1 MWSGVEKVDS
11 AGGGSQHRDA
21 ARLRQLRALRL
32 TLLVAV
38 FAAAPLAA
46 QQEQQRVVRGLS
58 FEGNHAIDDY
68 ILSTANG
75 TSNSSWFARAFPI
88 RLLGLG
94 EKRSF
99 NELEFRRDVIRLL
112 LLYRQS
118 GYMNAVID
126 TLVRR
131 EGRDVYLKFR
141 IYEGD
146 PVRLARLDI
155 LGVDSIFDVRRLK
168 RDLPLQ
174 EGDPFNRALFQASA
188 DTVVSRLKNL
198 GYPYADI
205 LRNYDVDVAALRAV
219 ATLEAL
225 PGERMRVGQ
234 VLITGAEKVD
244 TGTLRRMLSV
254 RAGDWFRQDQLYLTQ
269 RDLYGLGMFRSAN
282 VVLADTTPPPGE
294 STVRVVVRVSEA
306 PRHRI
311 RVGAG
316 YGSLDCFRVQSGWT
330 AYDFLGGARSLDL
343 TGQLSKLGVGLPA
356 DAGFKQNVCPPLHD
370 DPTSDTANY
379 NATLTLRQPAFL
391 SPRHTASFA
400 VFAERR
406 SEFKAY
412 TRQAVG
418 ANVAVTFNAR
428 RDVPVTVGYGYSVGR
443 TTADPAVYCQR
454 FLLCNESDQAFL
466 ANRRPFGAITISG
479 IRNRTNSV
487 LDPTAGSVVTTSL
500 THSSR
505 LVGSDTLYEF
515 NRGQLE
521 VSRYSPVG
529 HRRQRD
535 LRGERGIPIPDA
547 ALPRPHAS
555 GSVRGRGAGVGA
567 GRSDGAWSATHPGRR
582 RTVCYAPRSGTS
594 RRSLQRLCRGARSAV
609 LAEHGE
615 QQPDSRDRFGWAAGD
630 RESRLAARVL
640 AAGSRSVRR
649 GPGVLDD
656 PPLARGRTV
665 DAGGAAR
672 RLPGGAVVAGR
683 DGSRA
688 RAAGAR
694 QRGGAASSLHRDD
707 GDRRRARVA
716 PHRADPLSSP
726 VVRCGHD
733 ARRLATRSQ
742 CELQPVRLRGR
753 PGRALRIRPAPAGDQ
768 HRAAPE
774 RPAQHRRAVAPRRSQ
789 QGPARAGRPH
799 LVPERPH
806 HGRDGDLATAGEAP
820 RAGRLEP
827 RDRERRPQRAAARP
841 SLRAPRCPALRP
853 AGVLPARAGHPHR
866 HLPAGHGEL
875 GPRGAS
881 RGRGGTAAGDR

>member
-11 AGGGSQHRDA
+11 AGGGRQHRDA

-46 QQEQQRVVRGLS
+46 QQEQQRVVRALS

-68 ILSTANG
+68 TLSTAIG

-146 PVRLARLDI
+146 PVRLARLDM
-155 LGVDSIFDVRRLK
+155 LGVDSLLDVRRLK

-225 PGERMRVGQ
+225 PGPRMRVGQ
-234 VLITGAEKVD
+234 VLISGAEQVD
-244 TGTLRRMLSV
+244 TGTIRRMISV
-254 RAGDWFRQDQLYLTQ
+254 KAGDWFRQDRLYLTQ
-269 RDLYGLGMFRSAN
+269 RDLYGLGMFRSVN
-282 VVLADTTPPPGE
+282 VVLADTTPPPGD
-294 STVRVVVRVSEA
+294 SAVRVVVRVSEA

-311 RVGAG
+311 RAGAG

-343 TGQLSKLGVGLPA
+343 TGQLSKLGVGVPT
-356 DAGFKQNVCPPLHD
+356 DANFKQNVCRFLQAD
-370 DPTSDTANY
+370 STSDTLNY
-379 NATLTLRQPAFL
+379 NATVTLRQPAFL

-443 TTADPAVYCQR
+443 TTADAAVYCQR
-454 FLLCNESDQAFL
+454 FLLCNEADQAFL

-479 IRNRTNSV
+479 VRARVNSV
-487 LDPTAGSVVTTSL
+487 LDPSVGSVTQVTL
-500 THSSR
+500 VHASR
-505 LVGSDTLYEF
+505 YVLSDTLYEF
-515 NRGQLE
+515 NRGELE
-521 VSRYSPVG
+521 ISKYYPLSRRSVLAWRIRGGTILP
-529 HRRQRD
+529 QR
-535 LRGERGIPIPDA
+535 LSLLGQSTQFVPPDQRFYA
-547 ALPRPHAS
+547 GGPN
-555 GSVRGRGAGVGA
+555 SVRGF
-567 GRSDGAWSATHPGRR
+567 
-582 RTVCYAPRSGTS
+582 
-594 RRSLQRLCRGARSAV
+594 ARN
-609 LAEHGE
+609 
-615 QQPDSRDRFGWAAGD
+615 
-630 RESRLAARVL
+630 
-640 AAGSRSVRR
+640 
-649 GPGVLDD
+649 
-656 PPLARGRTV
+656 
-665 DAGGAAR
+665 
-672 RLPGGAVVAGR
+672 
-683 DGSRA
+683 
-688 RAAGAR
+688 
-694 QRGGAASSLHRDD
+694 
-707 GDRRRARVA
+707 
-716 PHRADPLSSP
+716 
-726 VVRCGHD
+726 
-733 ARRLATRSQ
+733 
-742 CELQPVRLRGR
+742 
-753 PGRALRIRPAPAGDQ
+753 
-768 HRAAPE
+768 
-774 RPAQHRRAVAPRRSQ
+774 
-789 QGPARAGRPH
+789 
-799 LVPERPH
+799 
-806 HGRDGDLATAGEAP
+806 
-820 RAGRLEP
+820 
-827 RDRERRPQRAAARP
+827 
-841 SLRAPRCPALRP
+841 
-853 AGVLPARAGHPHR
+853 
-866 HLPAGHGEL
+866 EL
-875 GPRGAS
+875 GPRVYVTDSIIVQGTDTTLRNLHAS
-881 RGRGGTAAGDR
+881 PTGGNTVFTANLELRVPTPIFPERVRLGLFVDVGQVWERGDTGTTVSGLRVTPGLGLRFITPLGPVRLDAAYNGYPQEAGKLYFLNKADKRINATGQTVNPGLPPGFWRRVVVQFAVGQ

>member
-68 ILSTANG
+68 TLSTAIG

-94 EKRSF
+94 EKRFF

-146 PVRLARLDI
+146 PVRLARLDMM
-155 LGVDSIFDVRRLK
+155 GVDSILDVRRLK

-225 PGERMRVGQ
+225 PGARMRVGQ
-234 VLITGAEKVD
+234 VLITGPEKVD

-269 RDLYGLGMFRSAN
+269 RDLYGLGMFRSVN
-282 VVLADTTPPPGE
+282 VVLADTTPPAGD

-311 RVGAG
+311 RAGAG

-343 TGQLSKLGVGLPA
+343 TGQLSKLGVGVPA
-356 DAGFKQNVCPPLHD
+356 NSGFKQNVCHPLHD

-418 ANVAVTFNAR
+418 ANLAVTFNAR

-443 TTADPAVYCQR
+443 TTADPVVLCER
-454 FLLCNESDQAFL
+454 FLLCNASDQAFL
-466 ANRRPFGAITISG
+466 LNTRPFGAITISG
-479 IRNRTNSV
+479 VRARVNSV
-487 LDPTAGSVVTTSL
+487 LDPSAGSVMQVTL
-500 THSSR
+500 VHASR
-505 LVGSDTLYEF
+505 YVLSDTLYEF
-515 NRGQLE
+515 NRGELE
-521 VSRYSPVG
+521 VAKYYPLSRRSAFAWRIRGGTILP
-529 HRRQRD
+529 QR
-535 LRGERGIPIPDA
+535 LSLLGQSTQFVPPDQRFYA
-547 ALPRPHAS
+547 GGPN
-555 GSVRGRGAGVGA
+555 SVRGYARNELGPRVYVTDSIIVQGTDTTLRNLHASPTGGNTVVTANLELRVPTPIFPDRVRLGLFVDVGQVWERGDTLTAVSGLRV
-567 GRSDGAWSATHPGRR
+567 TPGLGLRFITPLGPVR
-582 RTVCYAPRSGTS
+582 LDAAYNGYPQEPGPLYLLDNTNK
-594 RRSLQRLCRGARSAV
+594 SLTAV
-609 LAEHGE
+609 L
-615 QQPDSRDRFGWAAGD
+615 
-630 RESRLAARVL
+630 
-640 AAGSRSVRR
+640 
-649 GPGVLDD
+649 D
-656 PPLARGRTV
+656 PTGKQLLLRP
-665 DAGGAAR
+665 
-672 RLPGGAVVAGR
+672 RLPGGFWRRVVVQFAVGQAF
-683 DGSRA
+683 
-688 RAAGAR
+688 
-694 QRGGAASSLHRDD
+694 
-707 GDRRRARVA
+707 
-716 PHRADPLSSP
+716 
-726 VVRCGHD
+726 
-733 ARRLATRSQ
+733 
-742 CELQPVRLRGR
+742 
-753 PGRALRIRPAPAGDQ
+753 
-768 HRAAPE
+768 
-774 RPAQHRRAVAPRRSQ
+774 
-789 QGPARAGRPH
+789 
-799 LVPERPH
+799 
-806 HGRDGDLATAGEAP
+806 
-820 RAGRLEP
+820 
-827 RDRERRPQRAAARP
+827 
-841 SLRAPRCPALRP
+841 
-853 AGVLPARAGHPHR
+853 
-866 HLPAGHGEL
+866 
-875 GPRGAS
+875 
-881 RGRGGTAAGDR
+881 

>member
-68 ILSTANG
+68 TLSTAIG

-146 PVRLARLDI
+146 PVRLARLDMM
-155 LGVDSIFDVRRLK
+155 GVDSILDVRRLK

-225 PGERMRVGQ
+225 PGARMRVGQ
-234 VLITGAEKVD
+234 VLITGPEKVD
-244 TGTLRRMLSV
+244 TGTVRRMLSV

-269 RDLYGLGMFRSAN
+269 RDLYGLGMFRSVN
-282 VVLADTTPPPGE
+282 VVLADTTPPAGD

-311 RVGAG
+311 RAGAG

-343 TGQLSKLGVGLPA
+343 TGQLSKLGVGVPA
-356 DAGFKQNVCPPLHD
+356 NSGFKQNVCHPLHD

-418 ANVAVTFNAR
+418 ANLAVTFNAR

-443 TTADPAVYCQR
+443 TTADPVVLCER
-454 FLLCNESDQAFL
+454 FLLCNASDQAFL
-466 ANRRPFGAITISG
+466 LNTRPFGAITISG
-479 IRNRTNSV
+479 VRARVNSV
-487 LDPTAGSVVTTSL
+487 LDPSAGSVMQVTL
-500 THSSR
+500 VHASR
-505 LVGSDTLYEF
+505 YVLSDTLYEF
-515 NRGQLE
+515 NRGELE
-521 VSRYSPVG
+521 VAKYYPLSRRSAFAWRIRGGTILP
-529 HRRQRD
+529 QR
-535 LRGERGIPIPDA
+535 LSLLGQSTQFVPPDQRFYA
-547 ALPRPHAS
+547 GGPN
-555 GSVRGRGAGVGA
+555 SVRG
-567 GRSDGAWSATHPGRR
+567 
-582 RTVCYAPRSGTS
+582 YARN
-594 RRSLQRLCRGARSAV
+594 
-609 LAEHGE
+609 
-615 QQPDSRDRFGWAAGD
+615 
-630 RESRLAARVL
+630 
-640 AAGSRSVRR
+640 
-649 GPGVLDD
+649 
-656 PPLARGRTV
+656 
-665 DAGGAAR
+665 
-672 RLPGGAVVAGR
+672 
-683 DGSRA
+683 
-688 RAAGAR
+688 
-694 QRGGAASSLHRDD
+694 
-707 GDRRRARVA
+707 
-716 PHRADPLSSP
+716 
-726 VVRCGHD
+726 
-733 ARRLATRSQ
+733 
-742 CELQPVRLRGR
+742 
-753 PGRALRIRPAPAGDQ
+753 
-768 HRAAPE
+768 
-774 RPAQHRRAVAPRRSQ
+774 
-789 QGPARAGRPH
+789 
-799 LVPERPH
+799 
-806 HGRDGDLATAGEAP
+806 
-820 RAGRLEP
+820 
-827 RDRERRPQRAAARP
+827 
-841 SLRAPRCPALRP
+841 
-853 AGVLPARAGHPHR
+853 
-866 HLPAGHGEL
+866 EL
-875 GPRGAS
+875 GPRVYVTDSIIVQGTDTTLRNLHAS
-881 RGRGGTAAGDR
+881 PTGGNTVVTANLELRVPTPIFPDRVRLGLFVDVGQVWERGDTLTAVSGLRVTPGLGLRFITPLGPVRLDAAYNGYPQEPGPLYLLDNTNKSLTAVLDPTGKQLLLRPRLPRGFWRRVVVQFAVGQAF

>member
-68 ILSTANG
+68 TLSTAIG

-94 EKRSF
+94 EKRYF

-146 PVRLARLDI
+146 PVRLATLDM
-155 LGVDSIFDVRRLK
+155 LGVDSILDVRRLK

-225 PGERMRVGQ
+225 PGPRMRVGQ
-234 VLITGAEKVD
+234 VLITGVEKVD

-254 RAGDWFRQDQLYLTQ
+254 RAGDRFRQDQLYLTQ
-269 RDLYGLGMFRSAN
+269 RDLYGLGMFRSVN
-282 VVLADTTPPPGE
+282 VVLADTTPPPGD

-311 RVGAG
+311 RAGAG

-343 TGQLSKLGVGLPA
+343 TGQLSKLGVGVPA
-356 DAGFKQNVCPPLHD
+356 NSGFKENVCHPLHD

-400 VFAERR
+400 IFAERR

-418 ANVAVTFNAR
+418 ANLAVTFNAR

-443 TTADPAVYCQR
+443 TTADPVVLCER
-454 FLLCNESDQAFL
+454 FLLCNASDQAFL
-466 ANRRPFGAITISG
+466 LNTRPFGAITISG
-479 IRNRTNSV
+479 VRARVNSV
-487 LDPTAGSVVTTSL
+487 LDPSAGSVMQVTL
-500 THSSR
+500 VHASR
-505 LVGSDTLYEF
+505 YVLSDTLYEF
-515 NRGQLE
+515 NRGELE
-521 VSRYSPVG
+521 VAKYYPLSRRSAFAWRIRGGTILP
-529 HRRQRD
+529 QR
-535 LRGERGIPIPDA
+535 LSLLGQSTQFVPPDQRFYA
-547 ALPRPHAS
+547 GGPN
-555 GSVRGRGAGVGA
+555 SVRG
-567 GRSDGAWSATHPGRR
+567 
-582 RTVCYAPRSGTS
+582 YARN
-594 RRSLQRLCRGARSAV
+594 
-609 LAEHGE
+609 
-615 QQPDSRDRFGWAAGD
+615 
-630 RESRLAARVL
+630 
-640 AAGSRSVRR
+640 
-649 GPGVLDD
+649 
-656 PPLARGRTV
+656 
-665 DAGGAAR
+665 
-672 RLPGGAVVAGR
+672 
-683 DGSRA
+683 
-688 RAAGAR
+688 
-694 QRGGAASSLHRDD
+694 
-707 GDRRRARVA
+707 
-716 PHRADPLSSP
+716 
-726 VVRCGHD
+726 
-733 ARRLATRSQ
+733 
-742 CELQPVRLRGR
+742 
-753 PGRALRIRPAPAGDQ
+753 
-768 HRAAPE
+768 
-774 RPAQHRRAVAPRRSQ
+774 
-789 QGPARAGRPH
+789 
-799 LVPERPH
+799 
-806 HGRDGDLATAGEAP
+806 
-820 RAGRLEP
+820 
-827 RDRERRPQRAAARP
+827 
-841 SLRAPRCPALRP
+841 
-853 AGVLPARAGHPHR
+853 
-866 HLPAGHGEL
+866 EL
-875 GPRGAS
+875 GPRVYVTDSIIVQGTDTTLRNLRAS
-881 RGRGGTAAGDR
+881 PTGGNTVVTANLELRVPTPIFPDRVRLGLFVDVGQVWERGDTGTTVSGLRVTPGLGLRFITPLGPVRLDAAYNGYPQEPGPLYLLDNTNKSLTAVLDPAGKQVLYRPQLPGGFWRRVVVQFAVGQAF

>member
-68 ILSTANG
+68 TLSTAIG

-146 PVRLARLDI
+146 PVRLARLDMM
-155 LGVDSIFDVRRLK
+155 GVDSILDVRRLK

-225 PGERMRVGQ
+225 PGARMRVGQ
-234 VLITGAEKVD
+234 VLITGPEKVD

-269 RDLYGLGMFRSAN
+269 RDLYGLGMFRSVN
-282 VVLADTTPPPGE
+282 VVLADTTPPAGD

-311 RVGAG
+311 RAGAG

-343 TGQLSKLGVGLPA
+343 TGQLSKLGVGVPA
-356 DAGFKQNVCPPLHD
+356 NSGFKQTVCHPLHD

-418 ANVAVTFNAR
+418 ANLAVTFNAR

-443 TTADPAVYCQR
+443 TTADPVVLCER
-454 FLLCNESDQAFL
+454 FLLCNASDQAFL
-466 ANRRPFGAITISG
+466 LNTRPFGAITISG
-479 IRNRTNSV
+479 VRARVNSV
-487 LDPTAGSVVTTSL
+487 LDPSAGSVMQVTL
-500 THSSR
+500 VHASR
-505 LVGSDTLYEF
+505 YVLSDTLYEF
-515 NRGQLE
+515 NRGELE
-521 VSRYSPVG
+521 VAKYYPLSRRSAFAWRIRGGTILP
-529 HRRQRD
+529 QR
-535 LRGERGIPIPDA
+535 LSLLGQSTQFVPPDQRFYA
-547 ALPRPHAS
+547 GGPN
-555 GSVRGRGAGVGA
+555 SVRG
-567 GRSDGAWSATHPGRR
+567 
-582 RTVCYAPRSGTS
+582 YARN
-594 RRSLQRLCRGARSAV
+594 
-609 LAEHGE
+609 
-615 QQPDSRDRFGWAAGD
+615 
-630 RESRLAARVL
+630 
-640 AAGSRSVRR
+640 
-649 GPGVLDD
+649 
-656 PPLARGRTV
+656 
-665 DAGGAAR
+665 
-672 RLPGGAVVAGR
+672 
-683 DGSRA
+683 
-688 RAAGAR
+688 
-694 QRGGAASSLHRDD
+694 
-707 GDRRRARVA
+707 
-716 PHRADPLSSP
+716 
-726 VVRCGHD
+726 
-733 ARRLATRSQ
+733 
-742 CELQPVRLRGR
+742 
-753 PGRALRIRPAPAGDQ
+753 
-768 HRAAPE
+768 
-774 RPAQHRRAVAPRRSQ
+774 
-789 QGPARAGRPH
+789 
-799 LVPERPH
+799 
-806 HGRDGDLATAGEAP
+806 
-820 RAGRLEP
+820 
-827 RDRERRPQRAAARP
+827 
-841 SLRAPRCPALRP
+841 
-853 AGVLPARAGHPHR
+853 
-866 HLPAGHGEL
+866 EL
-875 GPRGAS
+875 GPRVYVTDSIIVQGTDTTLRNLHAS
-881 RGRGGTAAGDR
+881 PTGGNTVVTANLELRVPTPIFPDRVRLGLFVDVGQVWERGDTLTAVSGLRVTPGLGLRFITPLGPVRLDAAYNGYPQEPGPLYLLDNTNKSLTAVLDPTGKQLLLRPRLPRGFWRRVVVQFAVGQAF

>member
-68 ILSTANG
+68 TLSTAIG

-146 PVRLARLDI
+146 PVRLARLDMM
-155 LGVDSIFDVRRLK
+155 GVDSILDVRRLK

-225 PGERMRVGQ
+225 PGARMRVGQ
-234 VLITGAEKVD
+234 VLITGPEKVD
-244 TGTLRRMLSV
+244 TGTVRRMLSV

-269 RDLYGLGMFRSAN
+269 RDLYGLGMFRSVN
-282 VVLADTTPPPGE
+282 VVLADTTPPAGD

-311 RVGAG
+311 RAGAG

-343 TGQLSKLGVGLPA
+343 TGQLSKLGVGVPA
-356 DAGFKQNVCPPLHD
+356 NSGFKQNVCHPLHD

-418 ANVAVTFNAR
+418 ANLAVTFNAR

-443 TTADPAVYCQR
+443 TTADPVVLCER
-454 FLLCNESDQAFL
+454 FLLCNASDQAFL
-466 ANRRPFGAITISG
+466 LNTRPFGAITISG
-479 IRNRTNSV
+479 VRARVNSV
-487 LDPTAGSVVTTSL
+487 LDPSAGSVMQVTL
-500 THSSR
+500 VHASR
-505 LVGSDTLYEF
+505 YVLSDTLYEF
-515 NRGQLE
+515 NRGELE
-521 VSRYSPVG
+521 VAKYYPLSRRSAFAWRIRGGTILP
-529 HRRQRD
+529 QR
-535 LRGERGIPIPDA
+535 LSLLGQSTQFVPPDQRFYA
-547 ALPRPHAS
+547 GGPN
-555 GSVRGRGAGVGA
+555 SVRGYARNELGPRVYVTDSIIVQGTDTTLRNLHASPTGGNTVVTANLELRVPTPIFPDRVRLGLFVDVGQVWERGDTLTAVSGLRV
-567 GRSDGAWSATHPGRR
+567 TPGLGLRFITPLGPVR
-582 RTVCYAPRSGTS
+582 LDAAYNGYPQEPGPLYLLDNTNK
-594 RRSLQRLCRGARSAV
+594 SLTAV
-609 LAEHGE
+609 L
-615 QQPDSRDRFGWAAGD
+615 
-630 RESRLAARVL
+630 
-640 AAGSRSVRR
+640 
-649 GPGVLDD
+649 D
-656 PPLARGRTV
+656 PTGKQLLLRP
-665 DAGGAAR
+665 
-672 RLPGGAVVAGR
+672 RLPGGFWRRVVVQFAVGQAF
-683 DGSRA
+683 
-688 RAAGAR
+688 
-694 QRGGAASSLHRDD
+694 
-707 GDRRRARVA
+707 
-716 PHRADPLSSP
+716 
-726 VVRCGHD
+726 
-733 ARRLATRSQ
+733 
-742 CELQPVRLRGR
+742 
-753 PGRALRIRPAPAGDQ
+753 
-768 HRAAPE
+768 
-774 RPAQHRRAVAPRRSQ
+774 
-789 QGPARAGRPH
+789 
-799 LVPERPH
+799 
-806 HGRDGDLATAGEAP
+806 
-820 RAGRLEP
+820 
-827 RDRERRPQRAAARP
+827 
-841 SLRAPRCPALRP
+841 
-853 AGVLPARAGHPHR
+853 
-866 HLPAGHGEL
+866 
-875 GPRGAS
+875 
-881 RGRGGTAAGDR
+881 

>member
-1 MWSGVEKVDS
+1 MSSGVEKVDS

-68 ILSTANG
+68 TLSTAIG

-94 EKRSF
+94 EKRFF

-131 EGRDVYLKFR
+131 EGRDVYLKVR

-155 LGVDSIFDVRRLK
+155 LGVDSILDVRRLK
-168 RDLPLQ
+168 RDLPLL
-174 EGDPFNRALFQASA
+174 ESDPFNRALFQASA

-225 PGERMRVGQ
+225 PGPRMRVGQ

-269 RDLYGLGMFRSAN
+269 RDLYGLGMFRSVN
-282 VVLADTTPPPGE
+282 VVLADTTPPPGD

-311 RVGAG
+311 RAGAG

-343 TGQLSKLGVGLPA
+343 TGQLSKLGVGVPA
-356 DAGFKQNVCPPLHD
+356 NSGFKQNVCHPLHD

-418 ANVAVTFNAR
+418 ANLAVTFNAR

-443 TTADPAVYCQR
+443 TTADPVVLCER
-454 FLLCNESDQAFL
+454 FLLCNASDQAFL
-466 ANRRPFGAITISG
+466 LNTRPFGAITISG
-479 IRNRTNSV
+479 VRARVNSV
-487 LDPTAGSVVTTSL
+487 LDPSAGSVMQVTL
-500 THSSR
+500 VHASR
-505 LVGSDTLYEF
+505 YVLSDTLYEF
-515 NRGQLE
+515 NRGELE
-521 VSRYSPVG
+521 VAKYYPLSRRSAFAWRIRGGTILP
-529 HRRQRD
+529 QR
-535 LRGERGIPIPDA
+535 LSLLGQSTQFVPPDQRFYA
-547 ALPRPHAS
+547 GGPN
-555 GSVRGRGAGVGA
+555 SVRGYARNELGPRVYVTDSIIVQGTDTTLRNLRASPTGGNTVVTANLELRVPTPIFPDRVRLGLFVDVGQVWERGDTLTAVSGLRV
-567 GRSDGAWSATHPGRR
+567 TPGLGLRFITPLGPVR
-582 RTVCYAPRSGTS
+582 LDAAYNGYPQEPGPLYLLDNTNK
-594 RRSLQRLCRGARSAV
+594 SLTAV
-609 LAEHGE
+609 
-615 QQPDSRDRFGWAAGD
+615 RDPTGK
-630 RESRLAARVL
+630 
-640 AAGSRSVRR
+640 
-649 GPGVLDD
+649 
-656 PPLARGRTV
+656 PLLLRP
-665 DAGGAAR
+665 
-672 RLPGGAVVAGR
+672 RLPGGFWRRVVVQFAVGQAF
-683 DGSRA
+683 
-688 RAAGAR
+688 
-694 QRGGAASSLHRDD
+694 
-707 GDRRRARVA
+707 
-716 PHRADPLSSP
+716 
-726 VVRCGHD
+726 
-733 ARRLATRSQ
+733 
-742 CELQPVRLRGR
+742 
-753 PGRALRIRPAPAGDQ
+753 
-768 HRAAPE
+768 
-774 RPAQHRRAVAPRRSQ
+774 
-789 QGPARAGRPH
+789 
-799 LVPERPH
+799 
-806 HGRDGDLATAGEAP
+806 
-820 RAGRLEP
+820 
-827 RDRERRPQRAAARP
+827 
-841 SLRAPRCPALRP
+841 
-853 AGVLPARAGHPHR
+853 
-866 HLPAGHGEL
+866 
-875 GPRGAS
+875 
-881 RGRGGTAAGDR
+881 

>member
-68 ILSTANG
+68 TLSTAIG

-94 EKRSF
+94 EKRYF

-146 PVRLARLDI
+146 PVRLATLDM
-155 LGVDSIFDVRRLK
+155 LGVDSILDVRRLK

-225 PGERMRVGQ
+225 PGPRMRVGQ
-234 VLITGAEKVD
+234 VLITGVEKVD

-254 RAGDWFRQDQLYLTQ
+254 RAGDRFRQDQLYLTQ
-269 RDLYGLGMFRSAN
+269 RDLYGLGMFRSVN
-282 VVLADTTPPPGE
+282 VVLADTTPPPGD

-311 RVGAG
+311 RAGAG

-343 TGQLSKLGVGLPA
+343 TGQLSKLGVGVPA
-356 DAGFKQNVCPPLHD
+356 NSGFKENVCHPLHD

-400 VFAERR
+400 IFAERR

-418 ANVAVTFNAR
+418 ANLAVTFNAR

-443 TTADPAVYCQR
+443 TTADPVVLCER
-454 FLLCNESDQAFL
+454 FLLCNRSDQAFL
-466 ANRRPFGAITISG
+466 LNTRPFGAITISG
-479 IRNRTNSV
+479 VRARVNSV
-487 LDPTAGSVVTTSL
+487 LDPSAGSVMQVTL
-500 THSSR
+500 VHASR
-505 LVGSDTLYEF
+505 YVLSDTLYEF
-515 NRGQLE
+515 NRGELE
-521 VSRYSPVG
+521 VAKYYPLSRRSAFAWRIRGGTILP
-529 HRRQRD
+529 QR
-535 LRGERGIPIPDA
+535 LSLLGQSTQFVPPDQRFYA
-547 ALPRPHAS
+547 GGPN
-555 GSVRGRGAGVGA
+555 SVRG
-567 GRSDGAWSATHPGRR
+567 
-582 RTVCYAPRSGTS
+582 YARN
-594 RRSLQRLCRGARSAV
+594 
-609 LAEHGE
+609 
-615 QQPDSRDRFGWAAGD
+615 
-630 RESRLAARVL
+630 
-640 AAGSRSVRR
+640 
-649 GPGVLDD
+649 
-656 PPLARGRTV
+656 
-665 DAGGAAR
+665 
-672 RLPGGAVVAGR
+672 
-683 DGSRA
+683 
-688 RAAGAR
+688 
-694 QRGGAASSLHRDD
+694 
-707 GDRRRARVA
+707 
-716 PHRADPLSSP
+716 
-726 VVRCGHD
+726 
-733 ARRLATRSQ
+733 
-742 CELQPVRLRGR
+742 
-753 PGRALRIRPAPAGDQ
+753 
-768 HRAAPE
+768 
-774 RPAQHRRAVAPRRSQ
+774 
-789 QGPARAGRPH
+789 
-799 LVPERPH
+799 
-806 HGRDGDLATAGEAP
+806 
-820 RAGRLEP
+820 
-827 RDRERRPQRAAARP
+827 
-841 SLRAPRCPALRP
+841 
-853 AGVLPARAGHPHR
+853 
-866 HLPAGHGEL
+866 EL
-875 GPRGAS
+875 GPRVYVTDSIIVQGTDTTLRNLRAS
-881 RGRGGTAAGDR
+881 PTGGNTVVTANLELRVPTPIFPDRVRLGLFVDVGQVWERGDTLTAVSGLRVTPGLGLRFITPLGPVRLDAAYNGYPQEPGPLYLLDNTNKSLTAVLDPAGKQVLYRPQLPGGFWRRVVVQFAVGQAF